1 MGDLEGK
8 LGLNIYRKCG
18 THMSLC
24 RNLHISMLL
33 LLMSESKSFFV
44 VVVSL
49 NSCAMPQ
56 PFFVSVLVSYSLDAA
71 HMPLSSENY
80 DSTVFRFLSNMMARN
95 DSRDTF
101 IVLRSDHG
109 LQGEVSH
116 LISSYLMLL
125 SILAHNRLSSLSL
138 QAGHIQS
145 IMPPKLSICIR
156 SLRS

>member
-8 LGLNIYRKCG
+8 LGLNIYPKCG
-18 THMSLC
+18 THTSLC
-24 RNLHISMLL
+24 RNLHILMLL
-33 LLMSESKSFFV
+33 LLMSESKSFYI

-49 NSCAMPQ
+49 NSAQ
-56 PFFVSVLVSYSLDAA
+56 YASTFLRLLVSYSLDAA

-109 LQGEVSH
+109 LQGKVSH
-116 LISSYLMLL
+116 LIVISCYNQYLLIIVSL
-125 SILAHNRLSSLSL
+125 SPFRRATSNRLC
-138 QAGHIQS
+138 H
-145 IMPPKLSICIR
+145 PN
-156 SLRS
+156 